1 MGLRFAGNGRL
12 RVVRAL
18 DQYYI
23 AKLHGE
29 HRAPTE
35 NTIRDVLRVTGNSGG
50 HAGLRSVGHIAM
62 DCRCFPDPDGKQ
74 RVHRAVNHLGFHERV
89 VSSVVENPKLE
100 AWMRRLRRRLAQ
112 EEAALGGTP
121 GTIFITFYCNSGR
134 HRSVACALIMGQL
147 LEWDG
152 YTMHEPRHLCSDLWP
167 GSTCNRCQECM
178 SLSPGRDAALRRA
191 SALWDCTG
199 QVQHA

>member
-12 RVVRAL
+12 RVVRAC
-18 DQYYI
+18 DTYYI
-23 AKLHGE
+23 AKLEGE
-29 HRAPTE
+29 RRRPTE
-35 NTIRDVLRVTGNSGG
+35 NTIRDVLRVTGNLGG
-50 HAGLRSVGHIAM
+50 FVGLRSVGHSAM
-62 DCRCFPDPDGKQ
+62 DCRCFPDPDVKQ

-100 AWMRRLRRRLAQ
+100 VWMRRLRRRLEQ
-112 EEAALGGTP
+112 EEAALGGNA

-178 SLSPGRDAALRRA
+178 SLSPGRNAALRRA
-191 SALWDCTG
+191 SVLWDCTG